1 VSTDEPATAT
11 APPTPTPPPLIT
23 AHARERFNRRVALR
37 DLDWLGLDLHAA
49 FARAVPVGV
58 PEADDRARLHAPSG
72 AIFIF
77 KGRREQSPVVVTT
90 IHERQAD
97 PNDDHLKLCGT
108 CGLRFDPRRDCQW
121 CEPTTG
127 TDWE

>member
-1 VSTDEPATAT
+1 MSTDEPATAT

-37 DLDWLGLDLHAA
+37 DLDWLDLDLHAA

-90 IHERQAD
+90 IHERMAD
-97 PNDDHLKLCGT
+97 CNDDHLQICPNCNHRT
-108 CGLRFDPRRDCQW
+108 DPQRDACPW
-121 CEPTTG
+121 CRE
-127 TDWE
+127 DR